1 MERDDPDVNAISLKG
16 FNCAKK
22 QEDQVWRLQAWL
34 YGLRPPPHGWWGK
47 MHTYLLEI
55 GFVSSTADP

>member
-1 MERDDPDVNAISLKG
+1 MATESVA
-16 FNCAKK
+16 
-22 QEDQVWRLQAWL
+22 VRLASF
-34 YGLRPPPHGWWGK
+34 PHGWWGK